1 MYRPVPGGLY
11 VNVHLVPG
19 ILIDMEFADE
29 QRLEVIWVD
38 DRPETGDWCAR
49 EGRRPIGDLDPV
61 SASEVLA
68 ELAGAAS

>member
-1 MYRPVPGGLY
+1 
-11 VNVHLVPG
+11 VNVRLNPG
-19 ILIDMEFADE
+19 IGIGMDFAGA

-38 DRPETGDWCAR
+38 DRPETGDGCAR

-68 ELAGAAS
+68 ELASVAS